1 VQEVIIRTNYGK
13 NIGLGHLY
21 RTLKLANEL
30 KKYYKVT
37 FVVDKKSK
45 ITKAILKYQVI
56 ELYKNS
62 IFKNQAD
69 DANLLIKKINKK
81 NIKFIIIDDYRIGF
95 NWEKKFFKS
104 YKIIVFDDLNTMKHK
119 CHYLIDAK
127 WCGEYTYK
135 RYENLVPKNCARLLG
150 PKYVIINPKLNKKKP
165 KKNVLI
171 YFGGAGDFSKYNKL
185 ILQFCNVNKALN
197 NKIKL
202 DLVIGPL
209 AYNFKKII
217 DLKNKFNFLN
227 IIINKFDLSI
237 YLNRCKFAFSTSS
250 SIIYELN
257 NLNIPTCLFSVA
269 KNQQNKMTDF
279 EDLGFYLN
287 INLKNLENSNN
298 SQLLFTSFLTNLNR
312 IKKMQS
318 KKKIAID
325 KKGVRRIVNILDNN
339 NNNIVHKI
347 ENLKKKSDHKNG
359 FFKIN
364 DQFINRYLELRNKY
378 ENRKNSL
385 NQSLIHEHNHYIWW
399 LNSYNLIEKYYY
411 YNHKILSI
419 FYHQKIKINKLVY
432 WYGGWMTGEVE
443 PKFFDIILFLKFQI
457 NITFKKQNLPWI
469 AIIKKKNKFVYL
481 INKKL
486 KFNNIKDQNLING
499 IKKKFNIL
507 EENKY
512 HFLIK

>member
-1 VQEVIIRTNYGK
+1 MQEVIIRTDYGK

-21 RTLKLANEL
+21 RALKLANKL

-37 FVVDKKSK
+37 FAVDKKSK
-45 ITKAILKYQVI
+45 ITKKILNHQVI
-56 ELYKNS
+56 ELYKDS
-62 IFKNQAD
+62 IFKNQAE
-69 DANLLIKKINKK
+69 DANLLKKKINKK
-81 NIKFIIIDDYRIGF
+81 DIKFIIVDDYRIGF
-95 NWEKKFFKS
+95 NWEKKFFKDC
-104 YKIIVFDDLNTMKHK
+104 KIIVFDDLNIKKHM

-127 WCGEYTYK
+127 WCGEHTDK
-135 RYENLVPKNCARLLG
+135 RYENLVPKNCTRLLG
-150 PKYVIINPKLNKKKP
+150 PKYAVINAQLNKKKL
-165 KKNVLI
+165 KENILI
-171 YFGGAGDFSKYNKL
+171 YFGGAGDLSQYNEL
-185 ILQFCNVNKALN
+185 ILQFCNAIKSLK

-209 AYNFKKII
+209 AYNFKEII
-217 DLKNKFNFLN
+217 TLSNRFNFLN
-227 IIINKFDLSI
+227 IIINKLDLSI

-257 NLNIPTCLFSVA
+257 SLNIPTCLFSVT
-269 KNQQNKMTDF
+269 KNQQNKITDL

-287 INLKNLENSNN
+287 INLKKLEASNS
-298 SQLLFTSFLTNLNR
+298 SQLLFTSFLKNIKR

-318 KKKIAID
+318 KKKITID
-325 KKGVRRIVNILDNN
+325 KKGVTRIVNILNKNN
-339 NNNIVHKI
+339 NSIVSKNGNI
-347 ENLKKKSDHKNG
+347 KKKPAHKNG

-364 DQFINRYLELRNKY
+364 DQFINKYLKLRNKY

-385 NQSLIHEHNHYIWW
+385 NQSLIQEHDHYIWW

-419 FYHQKIKINKLVY
+419 FYHKKIKINKLVY
-432 WYGGWMTGEVE
+432 WYGGWMTGETK
-443 PKFFDIILFLKFQI
+443 PKFFDIINFLKFQI
-457 NITFKKQNLPWI
+457 KITFIKQNLPWI
-469 AIIKKKNKFVYL
+469 AIIKKKNKLVYL

-486 KFNNIKDQNLING
+486 KFSNIKDKNLING